1 MQRLKR
7 FIRANRLAIRWR
19 IRAEPTRWTNPDAYR
34 FFADL
39 MTHGYHPDALIDI
52 VPDYRLIYVGVPK
65 AASSTIKRSL
75 STLTASK
82 TEELQALHTRG
93 QSGLLS
99 PSAFGVTEFYKLA
112 TAPDTLRFSF
122 VRNPYERLV
131 SCWADKFQGR
141 PLVGGDPF
149 VNVYLAYRHV
159 TDRALPHGRDAVL
172 PFPVFVEM
180 AIATC
185 LMRID
190 PHWSLQDDLIDM
202 PGIALD
208 LIGKA
213 ENFERDYAR
222 VLAHVGAGK
231 ADGHGASKTAAD
243 NANAST
249 MNSSKRSKCR
259 DYFDDALAKRV
270 YRAYERDFDRFAYP
284 AALPE

>member
-7 FIRANRLAIRWR
+7 FFRANRLAIRWR
-19 IRAEPTRWTNPDAYR
+19 IKAEPARWINPDAYR

-39 MTHGYHPDALIDI
+39 MTHGYHPDGLIDV
-52 VPDYRLIYVGVPK
+52 VPAHRLIYVGVPK
-65 AASSTIKRSL
+65 AASSTIKKSL
-75 STLTASK
+75 SRLANGNA
-82 TEELQALHTRG
+82 EELQAVHRRQ

-99 PSAFGVTEFYKLA
+99 PSKVGVEKFYKLA

-149 VNVYLAYRHV
+149 VNVYLAYRKA
-159 TDRALPHGRDAVL
+159 TDRTLPRGRDAVL

-190 PHWSLQDDLIDM
+190 PHWSLQDDLISM
-202 PGIALD
+202 PGITLD

-213 ENFERDYAR
+213 ENFEKDYQR
-222 VLAHVGAGK
+222 VLAHVGMDAEKPSGK
-231 ADGHGASKTAAD
+231 STMK
-243 NANAST
+243 ST
-249 MNSSKRSKCR
+249 MNVSKRSQCR

-270 YRAYERDFDRFAYP
+270 HRAFEKDFDRFGYAS
-284 AALPE
+284 ALPE

>member
-7 FIRANRLAIRWR
+7 FFRTNRLAIRWR
-19 IRAEPTRWTNPDAYR
+19 IKAEPARWTNPDAYR

-39 MTHGYHPDALIDI
+39 MTHGYHPDGLIDV
-52 VPDYRLIYVGVPK
+52 VPAHRLIYVGVPK
-65 AASSTIKRSL
+65 AASSTIKKSL
-75 STLTASK
+75 SRLANGNA
-82 TEELQALHTRG
+82 EELQAVHRRQ

-99 PSAFGVTEFYKLA
+99 PSKVGVEKFYKLA
-112 TAPDTLRFSF
+112 IAPDTLRFSF

-149 VNVYLAYRHV
+149 VNVYLAYRKA
-159 TDRALPHGRDAVL
+159 TDRTLPRGRNAVL

-190 PHWSLQDDLIDM
+190 SHWSPQDDLISM
-202 PGIALD
+202 PGITLD

-213 ENFERDYAR
+213 ENFERDYQR
-222 VLAHVGAGK
+222 VLAHVGMDMGMGEPMTSGK
-231 ADGHGASKTAAD
+231 
-243 NANAST
+243 ST
-249 MNSSKRSKCR
+249 MNVSKRSQCR

-270 YRAYERDFDRFAYP
+270 HRAFEKDFDRFGYAS
-284 AALPE
+284 ALPE

>member
-7 FIRANRLAIRWR
+7 FFRANRLALRWR
-19 IRAEPTRWTNPDAYR
+19 IKAEPTRWTNPDAYR

-39 MTHGYHPDALIDI
+39 MTHGYHPDGLIDV
-52 VPDYRLIYVGVPK
+52 VPDRRLIYVGVPK
-65 AASSTIKRSL
+65 AASSTIKKSL
-75 STLTASK
+75 SRLANGNA
-82 TEELQALHTRG
+82 EELQAVHRRQ

-99 PSAFGVTEFYKLA
+99 PSKVGVEKFYQLA

-141 PLVGGDPF
+141 PLVGGNPF
-149 VNVYLAYRHV
+149 VNVYLAYRKV
-159 TDRALPHGRDAVL
+159 TDRTLPHGRDAVL
-172 PFPVFVEM
+172 PFPIFVDM

-202 PGIALD
+202 PGITLD

-213 ENFERDYAR
+213 ENFDQDFAR
-222 VLAHVGAGK
+222 VLAHAGERV
-231 ADGHGASKTAAD
+231 AGSKG
-243 NANAST
+243 T
-249 MNSSKRSKCR
+249 MNVSKRSQCR
-259 DYFDDALAKRV
+259 DYFDDALARRV
-270 YRAYERDFDRFAYP
+270 HRAFEKDFDRFGYP